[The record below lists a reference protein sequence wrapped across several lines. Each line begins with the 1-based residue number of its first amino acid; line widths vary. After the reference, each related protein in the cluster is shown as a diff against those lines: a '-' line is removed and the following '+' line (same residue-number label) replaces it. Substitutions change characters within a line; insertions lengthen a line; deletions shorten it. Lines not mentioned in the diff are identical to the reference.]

1 MRDLVVAN
9 LLKDASPNQHPG
21 QAGLIR
27 YMLVST
33 TNKESGQ
40 G

>member
-1 MRDLVVAN
+1 MRDLVVTN
-9 LLKDASPNQHPG
+9 LLKDASPNQDPG

-33 TNKESGQ
+33 TKKAWGQ